1 MAVLLAM
8 TGLYGT
14 MAYSAQQ
21 HTPEI
26 GLRMA
31 LGATPQQATARLL
44 RNGLTIA
51 ALGMVLGLAGSFA
64 VARALSTML
73 FGVGTSDPPTFIAAP
88 VLLVLLA
95 ALACYL
101 PIRQARRLDP
111 LKAINA
117 NS

>member
-1 MAVLLAM
+1 MSSLWQDIRVAVRGYAKEPLFTLVVLAVL
-8 TGLYGT
+8 G
-14 MAYSAQQ
+14 
-21 HTPEI
+21 
-26 GLRMA
+26 
-31 LGATPQQATARLL
+31 
-44 RNGLTIA
+44 
-51 ALGMVLGLAGSFA
+51 LGMGANSAIFSFVVLGLAGSFA
-64 VARALSTML
+64 LARALSTML
-73 FGVGTSDPPTFIAAP
+73 FGVGTSDPATFIAAP